1 MDQSFHVYIGLVASV
16 LIAISIMMTNVKLFR
31 IINLIGAA
39 TFATYGY
46 LIDSLPVFVL
56 NFFNT
61 CVDIFYLVKMSRQK
75 EYFTLNPTL
84 TGNEFF
90 FKEFIKYYKDDIT
103 KFFPNFVFENIENP
117 IIFLISRKMNPV
129 GLFICQMKE
138 EGIVR
143 IHLDYSCPEYRDF
156 ENARFLLRESKKLI
170 EEHKVHTLESY
181 SDVWAHQ
188 KYLLKLGFQR
198 DEKEKDL
205 FIKKVGNSNL
215 L

>member
-103 KFFPNFVFENIENP
+103 KFFPNFVLTNAAP
-117 IIFLISRKMNPV
+117 CLAKRV
-129 GLFICQMKE
+129 GLTQSK
-138 EGIVR
+138 V
-143 IHLDYSCPEYRDF
+143 STP
-156 ENARFLLRESKKLI
+156 FLTNFQIS
-170 EEHKVHTLESY
+170 
-181 SDVWAHQ
+181 
-188 KYLLKLGFQR
+188 LGSPIPN
-198 DEKEKDL
+198 K
-205 FIKKVGNSNL
+205 
-215 L
+215 